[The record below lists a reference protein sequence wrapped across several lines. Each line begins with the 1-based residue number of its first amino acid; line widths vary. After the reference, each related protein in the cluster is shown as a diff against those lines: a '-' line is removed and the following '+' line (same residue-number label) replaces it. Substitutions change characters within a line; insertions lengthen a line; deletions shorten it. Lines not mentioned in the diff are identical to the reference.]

1 MRRKVMLK
9 EKSRCCYKTFTG
21 WVSSIKSCYAANDAL
36 QDGAACHAWPGD
48 TAPRLKCSSFVCRSA
63 RADVS
68 PPTRLVKEDFG
79 TITFPSSLSFMHTK
93 KKKNKETKLTSQDCV
108 TILHRQWD
116 FIHKLFYTDRTK
128 YLLLFCV
135 FITFFWFMYSDN
147 ATDQPSID
155 SWWSVWKKPG
165 RENDL
170 AAK

>member
-1 MRRKVMLK
+1 M
-9 EKSRCCYKTFTG
+9 
-21 WVSSIKSCYAANDAL
+21 SSIKSCYAANDAL

-68 PPTRLVKEDFG
+68 PPTWLVKEDFG

-135 FITFFWFMYSDN
+135 FIIFFWFMYSDN

>member
-1 MRRKVMLK
+1 MLK

-21 WVSSIKSCYAANDAL
+21 WSVEHKKLLRCERRAAGWSCVSRLTRRHRASFKMQLVCLPLCESRCFAAHPAGKRGFWYHYVPEHFKFYAH
-36 QDGAACHAWPGD
+36 Q
-48 TAPRLKCSSFVCRSA
+48 
-63 RADVS
+63 
-68 PPTRLVKEDFG
+68 E
-79 TITFPSSLSFMHTK
+79 
-93 KKKNKETKLTSQDCV
+93 KKNKETKLTSQDCV

-135 FITFFWFMYSDN
+135 FINFFWFMYSDN